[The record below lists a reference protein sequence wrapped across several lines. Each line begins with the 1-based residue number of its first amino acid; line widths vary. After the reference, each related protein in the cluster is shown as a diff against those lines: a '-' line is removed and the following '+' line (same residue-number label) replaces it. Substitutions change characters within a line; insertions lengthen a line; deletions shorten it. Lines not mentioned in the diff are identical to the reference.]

1 MTEKKTVALL
11 CGGRSSEHPIS
22 LITAAGVLSAI
33 DRTAYEVITIG
44 ITRDGRWYLTDE
56 QELADLTAGT
66 RGTAEFP
73 EGTQQV
79 FLPMGAGDSRLT
91 LVDAEGNVTRTA
103 PVDVVFPLL
112 HGPFGEDG
120 TVQGLLEMADL
131 HYVGCGVTASAVGM
145 DKHFMKV
152 AFESAGLEVGPYEV
166 VTNRQWEH
174 EDREQILERV
184 LKLGFP
190 MFVKPTRAGSSFGI
204 TKVDSVEELVPAI
217 EEARRHDP
225 KIIIEAGIVGR
236 EIECAVLDGHHG
248 EMPRASYPGEIE
260 VVDED
265 HGFYDFEA
273 KYVSESSAV
282 TVCPANLPQ
291 DVQNRLRELA
301 VKAFLALD
309 GEGLSRADFFYT
321 EDGRLVIN
329 EVNTMPGFT
338 PISMYKTM
346 WENTGISYTDLI
358 SDLLTLAK
366 ERPLGLSKFLM
377 LR

>member
-22 LITAAGVLSAI
+22 LITAAGVLGAI
-33 DRTAYEVITIG
+33 DRTAYDVITIG

-56 QELADLTAGT
+56 QQLAELTAGT

-73 EGTQQV
+73 AGTQQV

-166 VTNRQWEH
+166 VTNREWEH

-190 MFVKPTRAGSSFGI
+190 LFVKPTRAGSSFGI

-260 VVDED
+260 VVDQD

-291 DVQNRLRELA
+291 DVQERLRELA

-358 SDLLTLAK
+358 SELLTLAM
-366 ERPLGLSKFLM
+366 ERPLGL
-377 LR
+377 R

>member
-1 MTEKKTVALL
+1 
-11 CGGRSSEHPIS
+11 
-22 LITAAGVLSAI
+22 
-33 DRTAYEVITIG
+33 
-44 ITRDGRWYLTDE
+44 
-56 QELADLTAGT
+56 
-66 RGTAEFP
+66 
-73 EGTQQV
+73 
-79 FLPMGAGDSRLT
+79 
-91 LVDAEGNVTRTA
+91 
-103 PVDVVFPLL
+103 
-112 HGPFGEDG
+112 
-120 TVQGLLEMADL
+120 
-131 HYVGCGVTASAVGM
+131 
-145 DKHFMKV
+145 MKV

-174 EDREQILERV
+174 EDRAQILERV

-265 HGFYDFEA
+265 HGFYDF
-273 KYVSESSAV
+273 
-282 TVCPANLPQ
+282 
-291 DVQNRLRELA
+291 
-301 VKAFLALD
+301 KAFLALD

-358 SDLLTLAK
+358 SELLTLAM
-366 ERPLGLSKFLM
+366 ERPLGL
-377 LR
+377 R

>member
-1 MTEKKTVALL
+1 M
-11 CGGRSSEHPIS
+11 
-22 LITAAGVLSAI
+22 
-33 DRTAYEVITIG
+33 
-44 ITRDGRWYLTDE
+44 
-56 QELADLTAGT
+56 
-66 RGTAEFP
+66 
-73 EGTQQV
+73 
-79 FLPMGAGDSRLT
+79 
-91 LVDAEGNVTRTA
+91 
-103 PVDVVFPLL
+103 
-112 HGPFGEDG
+112 
-120 TVQGLLEMADL
+120 QGLLEMADL

-152 AFESAGLEVGPYEV
+152 AFESAYWRSTYEV

-225 KIIIEAGIVGR
+225 KIIIEAGIVPR
-236 EIECAVLDGHHG
+236 NRVRCARWYHHG

-291 DVQNRLRELA
+291 DVQDRLRELA

-309 GEGLSRADFFYT
+309 GEAVACGL
-321 EDGRLVIN
+321 
-329 EVNTMPGFT
+329 
-338 PISMYKTM
+338 
-346 WENTGISYTDLI
+346 
-358 SDLLTLAK
+358 LLH
-366 ERPLGLSKFLM
+366 
-377 LR
+377 

>member
-56 QELADLTAGT
+56 QELAELTAGT

-236 EIECAVLDGHHG
+236 EIE
-248 EMPRASYPGEIE
+248 

-291 DVQNRLRELA
+291 DVQDRLRELA

-358 SDLLTLAK
+358 SELLTLAM
-366 ERPLGLSKFLM
+366 ERPLGL
-377 LR
+377 R